1 MICFISILKYKWLE
15 AICWYF
21 RMQHMYIS
29 HFDLENMITRNQLK
43 NYPQTNIYIQAQF
56 SKKQMID
63 FVEREHFWEN
73 LYTQYILIYVL
84 LFWHV
89 PSIWIYTTFFATY
102 FTLKNYTY
110 SSVLIFISYER
121 YPGCDENC
129 FSDNFF

>member
-1 MICFISILKYKWLE
+1 
-15 AICWYF
+15 
-21 RMQHMYIS
+21 MYIS

-89 PSIWIYTTFFATY
+89 PSI
-102 FTLKNYTY
+102 
-110 SSVLIFISYER
+110 
-121 YPGCDENC
+121 
-129 FSDNFF
+129 